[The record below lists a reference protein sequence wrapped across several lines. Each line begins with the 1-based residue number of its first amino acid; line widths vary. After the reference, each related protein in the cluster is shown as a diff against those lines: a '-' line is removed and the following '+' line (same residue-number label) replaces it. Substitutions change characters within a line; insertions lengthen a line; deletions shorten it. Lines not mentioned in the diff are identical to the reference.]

1 MKGIDKMKE
10 INISHL
16 KNNEDLET
24 IAEKYADYYNNSVLG
39 ENWTKETVLKMF
51 QYFYNQASDL
61 CFLAYDKDEPIGIIM
76 TALKPWWDGMH
87 LEDGEVFV
95 CEEYRHGGV
104 AKSLFK
110 KLFEYAIENYNAT
123 VLEAHTY
130 EDENG
135 FPYCWY
141 KKLGFETID
150 DWKIISGDI
159 RKIKEKL

>member
-1 MKGIDKMKE
+1 ME
-10 INISHL
+10 NINISNP
-16 KNNEDLET
+16 KCEKDLEI
-24 IAEKYADYYNNSVLG
+24 IAGEYANYYQNSVLG
-39 ENWTKETVLKMF
+39 EAWTKESALKMF

-61 CFLAYDKDEPIGIIM
+61 CFVAYDNDKPIGIIM

-95 CEEYRHGGV
+95 CKEYRHGGV

-110 KLFEYAIENYNAT
+110 KLFEYAIETYDAVT
-123 VLEAHTY
+123 LEAHTY
-130 EDENG
+130 EDESG

-141 KKLGFETID
+141 KRIGFETID

-159 RKIKEKL
+159 KKIMKKL